1 MIFRT
6 WILWLVTLQKSWWK
20 TWWLVSG
27 WIIASQKHGLE
38 SCCVVRPL
46 RAWWRS
52 GFAPLT
58 EYLYFWQEVCLAYQ
72 EKHLLTIQFDPA
84 YKDDLHIRTIDE
96 VLHVTYKEHPH
107 IVSFSWWHCL
117 WLCVGGDGES
127 GQGWRL
133 SFIYY
138 VILLSICL
146 SAQSSAHV
154 VLYILCDIAIN
165 LSVCP
170 VLCPCC
176 PLYTMWYCYQSVCL
190 PSPLPMLSFIY
201 YVILLSICLSAQ
213 SSAHVVLYIL
223 CDIAINLSV
232 CPVLCPCC
240 PLYTMWY
247 CYQSVCLP
255 SPLPMLSFIYYVIL
269 LSICLSAQSSAHVVL
284 YILCDIAINLSVCPV
299 LCPCC
304 PLYTMWYCYQS
315 VCLPSPL
322 PMCVCACVHALD
334 SFNSTL
340 CWQGSYPLFL
350 KNVQRGKQSIKITR
364 RKMWRL

>member
-1 MIFRT
+1 MFYCCCKALWAPFQWGRALNRT

-38 SCCVVRPL
+38 SCCEAFESMVVFRF
-46 RAWWRS
+46 
-52 GFAPLT
+52 FAALT

-138 VILLSICL
+138 VILLSICP

-154 VLYILCDIAIN
+154 
-165 LSVCP
+165 
-170 VLCPCC
+170 
-176 PLYTMWYCYQSVCL
+176 
-190 PSPLPMLSFIY
+190 
-201 YVILLSICLSAQ
+201 
-213 SSAHVVLYIL
+213 
-223 CDIAINLSV
+223 
-232 CPVLCPCC
+232 
-240 PLYTMWY
+240 
-247 CYQSVCLP
+247 
-255 SPLPMLSFIYYVIL
+255 
-269 LSICLSAQSSAHVVL
+269 
-284 YILCDIAINLSVCPV
+284 
-299 LCPCC
+299 
-304 PLYTMWYCYQS
+304 
-315 VCLPSPL
+315 
-322 PMCVCACVHALD
+322 CVCVLVCMHWIL
-334 SFNSTL
+334 STL
-340 CWQGSYPLFL
+340 HSAGKAHIHFFWKMGGGGLFREVSSL
-350 KNVQRGKQSIKITR
+350 
-364 RKMWRL
+364 

>member
-1 MIFRT
+1 MFYCCCKALWAPFQWGRALNRT

-46 RAWWRS
+46 RAWWCS
-52 GFAPLT
+52 GFAALT

-117 WLCVGGDGES
+117 WLWVGGDGES

-138 VILLSICL
+138 VILLSICP

-154 VLYILCDIAIN
+154 CVCLCA
-165 LSVCP
+165 CTGFFQ
-170 VLCPCC
+170 
-176 PLYTMWYCYQSVCL
+176 LYTL
-190 PSPLPMLSFIY
+190 LAR
-201 YVILLSICLSAQ
+201 VI
-213 SSAHVVLYIL
+213 
-223 CDIAINLSV
+223 
-232 CPVLCPCC
+232 
-240 PLYTMWY
+240 
-247 CYQSVCLP
+247 
-255 SPLPMLSFIYYVIL
+255 
-269 LSICLSAQSSAHVVL
+269 
-284 YILCDIAINLSVCPV
+284 
-299 LCPCC
+299 
-304 PLYTMWYCYQS
+304 
-315 VCLPSPL
+315 
-322 PMCVCACVHALD
+322 
-334 SFNSTL
+334 STFFEKWGEGG
-340 CWQGSYPLFL
+340 CSE
-350 KNVQRGKQSIKITR
+350 R
-364 RKMWRL
+364 